1 MEIKYPSLLKRIES
15 FLIDTILKLLLI
27 YLATCFF
34 GMRRWSERKEE
45 WAKAIVFILVVIM
58 YEPVSMRIGA
68 TLGNYITGIR
78 VRRLA
83 DTSRTI
89 NLFQSFTRYGTK
101 IFVGWL
107 SCFTILFNKQRRAL
121 HDMVGESIVIEKTN

>member
-1 MEIKYPSLLKRIES
+1 
-15 FLIDTILKLLLI
+15 
-27 YLATCFF
+27 
-34 GMRRWSERKEE
+34 MRRWSERKEE